1 MKNIAIILAA
11 GSGNR
16 MNSITKKQFLLLD
29 NKPLVYYSLNA
40 FEESAIDEI
49 IIVTGKDDIEYCKN
63 EIVQAYNFKKVSNII
78 EGGEERYNS
87 VYNGLNAIQDCD
99 NVFIH
104 DSARPMITADLIQA
118 IIDEMETTNALIV
131 GMPVKDTIKMVDD
144 KGFVLD
150 TPDRDFLWQIQTPQV
165 FDFPLIKKAYDY
177 IIENHIGNI
186 TDDSMVLE
194 VYPFKKSKIKL
205 LKGYYENIKV
215 TTPEDLLIA
224 EMFLK
229 SKEES

>member
-194 VYPFKKSKIKL
+194 VYPYKKSKIKL

>member
-63 EIVQAYNFKKVSNII
+63 AIVQAYNFKKVSNII

-194 VYPFKKSKIKL
+194 VYPYKKSKIKL